1 MTEFTSEWIAGA
13 REVVG
18 NDDASPSGQIAF
30 IALDH
35 IEHLQKRVEEV
46 EDNREHIER
55 LLCDAEKRIAELEQ
69 EQRWI
74 PVSNLP
80 QKEEG
85 ECRLS
90 IDVLLQPH
98 PDASTLIAYY
108 DFDDEKWIEL
118 QTAFGIKVS
127 SQGIWHTLPQ
137 PPQESE

>member
-1 MTEFTSEWIAGA
+1 MTEFTSEKMAEWRHMIKNIRSRPVESG
-13 REVVG
+13 REYLLTGVLS
-18 NDDASPSGQIAF
+18 N
-30 IALDH
+30 ALDH
-35 IEHLQKRVEEV
+35 IERLQKR
-46 EDNREHIER
+46 IE
-55 LLCDAEKRIAELEQ
+55 ELEA
-69 EQRWI
+69 ERRWI

-118 QTAFGIKVS
+118 QTACDIKVS

-137 PPQESE
+137 LPKDGE

>member
-1 MTEFTSEWIAGA
+1 MKTNKELEKLTQAFGLLTTLHPTMEIDTSDYMGMAKQIEAHVRDLQA
-13 REVVG
+13 RV
-18 NDDASPSGQIAF
+18 
-30 IALDH
+30 
-35 IEHLQKRVEEV
+35 
-46 EDNREHIER
+46 
-55 LLCDAEKRIAELEQ
+55 AELEA
-69 EQRWI
+69 ERRWI

-118 QTAFGIKVS
+118 QTACDIKVS

-137 PPQESE
+137 LPKDGE